1 MKNNVIKGL
10 ATLIAVTLPSFAGA
24 EVTAIIGGTVHT
36 VAAAGTIEGATI
48 LIEDGK
54 ITAVGAN
61 VAVPDGARRIDA
73 AGTVVTPGLVDALSR
88 LGLVEISLA
97 KESVD
102 SSLEDYDLGP
112 AFAVH
117 YGINPDSTIIP
128 VTRIEGITRTVVAP
142 AVAVDIFAGQG
153 AAIHLGTGSDLVL
166 DPSVAVFA
174 AVGARGGEHTGG
186 SRAAALSRL
195 RQALEEARYY
205 DAHREGYDAGAHRAY
220 LYGRADLEALVP
232 VIKGTKPLA
241 VFADRASDIRHL
253 LAIAGEQSVRL
264 ILISAVEGWRVAA
277 EIAAANVPVILSPS
291 RNLPNSFDGLA
302 ATLENAAKLH
312 AAGVMI
318 AIGSEAGGF
327 GGGGTHNARIITQLA
342 GIAVAYG
349 LPWDAALAA
358 LTVNGATIWGL
369 DISVGTIEAGK
380 DADIVVWNGDPLEL
394 TSQPQHVIIR
404 GEEIPLVSR
413 QTRLRD
419 RYMHLE
425 EKHPPF
431 AYR

>member
-1 MKNNVIKGL
+1 MKNSVIKGL
-10 ATLIAVTLPSFAGA
+10 AILIAMTFSSFAGA

-61 VAVPDGARRIDA
+61 VTVPDGARRVDA
-73 AGTVVTPGLVDALSR
+73 TGMVITPGLIDALSR
-88 LGLVEISLA
+88 LGLVEIGQA
-97 KESVD
+97 KGSVD
-102 SSLEDYDLGP
+102 FSLEDYDLGP
-112 AFAVH
+112 AFAVY
-117 YGINPDSTIIP
+117 YGINPDSTVIP
-128 VTRIEGITRTVVAP
+128 VTRIEGITRAVVAP

-153 AAIHLGTGSDLVL
+153 AAIHLGTGPDLVV

-174 AVGARGGEHTGG
+174 AVGASGGRHTGG

-205 DAHREGYDAGAHRAY
+205 DAHREGYDAGAHRTY

-241 VFADRASDIRHL
+241 VYANRASDIRHL

-264 ILISAVEGWRVAA
+264 VLISAVEGWRVAA
-277 EIAAANVPVILSPS
+277 EIAAANVPVILSPA

-312 AAGVMI
+312 AAGVTI

-327 GGGGTHNARIITQLA
+327 GGTHNARLITQLA

-349 LPWDAALAA
+349 LPWDAALRA

-369 DISVGTIEAGK
+369 DNSVGTIEAGK

-425 EKHPPF
+425 QKQPPF